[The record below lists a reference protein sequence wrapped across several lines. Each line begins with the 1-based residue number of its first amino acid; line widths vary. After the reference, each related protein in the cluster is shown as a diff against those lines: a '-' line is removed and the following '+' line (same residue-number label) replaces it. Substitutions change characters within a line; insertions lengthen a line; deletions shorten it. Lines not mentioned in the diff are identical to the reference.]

1 MVKKLGVFFAVL
13 LTVLLLSSTHVD
25 NSIVAFAQN
34 ITTPANPSNI
44 TAVNSTSNTASPT
57 SPDKVSIE
65 PATTTTK
72 LDGGIKITSPDKGDL
87 VPLNSNKSLVINGV
101 SKDNATSDCDVTIIL
116 NNVKP
121 YQNVQPTGLGGSN
134 DYSSWKYTLSS
145 NYTSINEGNNK
156 ITSKIYCA
164 NLGGQSSQDYYSVN
178 VTATNFTQAQLSNY
192 EMMLNSPMNSTNN
205 STMGGNTTLTT
216 QVQPIAQV
224 QQFNDDTG
232 NGPICCK
239 TTSALT
245 GVDNS
250 FGGSSGSSSSNS
262 NDDDD
267 DDNNDDDNT
276 SRSSNDDDDDDN
288 NDDDNTSRS
297 SSNDDDDDNN
307 DDDNTSRSSSNDDD
321 DDNNDDDNTSRSSS
335 NDDDDDD
342 NDSFDFSNRVDDFD
356 FGFDFDNG
364 GSDDDNGGSDDDN
377 GGSDDDNGGSDDDFG
392 SSNSGIGDIFD
403 NVEDTMKSAG
413 IDFSFS

>member
-13 LTVLLLSSTHVD
+13 LTVLLLSSTHVN

-44 TAVNSTSNTASPT
+44 TAVNSTSNTASST
-57 SPDKVSIE
+57 SPDKVITD
-65 PATTTTK
+65 PVKMTMK

-164 NLGGQSSQDYYSVN
+164 NLGGQSSQAYYSVN

-224 QQFNDDTG
+224 QQFNEDTG

-267 DDNNDDDNT
+267 DDNDDDNT
-276 SRSSNDDDDDDN
+276 SRSSNSNDDDDDDN
-288 NDDDNTSRS
+288 NDN
-297 SSNDDDDDNN
+297 
-307 DDDNTSRSSSNDDD
+307 
-321 DDNNDDDNTSRSSS
+321 
-335 NDDDDDD
+335 
-342 NDSFDFSNRVDDFD
+342 FDFSNRVDDFD

-364 GSDDDNGGSDDDN
+364 GSDDN
-377 GGSDDDNGGSDDDFG
+377 NGGSDDDFG
-392 SSNSGIGDIFD
+392 SSNSGIDDIFD

>member
-13 LTVLLLSSTHVD
+13 LTVLLLSSTHVN

-65 PATTTTK
+65 PAKMTTK

-116 NNVKP
+116 NNAKP

-164 NLGGQSSQDYYSVN
+164 NLGGQSSQAYYSVN

-224 QQFNDDTG
+224 QQFNEDTG

-276 SRSSNDDDDDDN
+276 SRSSNDDDDDSNDSSRCPDGFHRSPDGDCERVTDTSGMERCPDGFHRSPDGDCERVN
-288 NDDDNTSRS
+288 NDDDN
-297 SSNDDDDDNN
+297 
-307 DDDNTSRSSSNDDD
+307 
-321 DDNNDDDNTSRSSS
+321 DNTSRSSS

-364 GSDDDNGGSDDDN
+364 GSDDDNGGSDDD
-377 GGSDDDNGGSDDDFG
+377 FG